1 MQNVSRLY
9 EQFKPDHY
17 ILTWDLTRIG
27 DERLVSGTAVIT
39 GERTNADTLQ
49 LHAKDLKIDT
59 IMIDDTP
66 INSFSLEH
74 DELTI
79 THPGV
84 GSTTIKLTFTLTV
97 TDAMHGLY
105 PCYYTVDGT
114 KKELFAT
121 QFESHHAREAFPC
134 IDEPEAKATFDVTL
148 LTKGDGLV
156 LGNMPVATQSGED
169 IRTTTFDTTP
179 RMSTYLLAFAVGD
192 FQRAT
197 SKTKNGVEV
206 NIYATKAHPADS
218 LDFALHHAVKTI
230 EFFDEYFGVPYPL
243 PKSDHVALPDFSSGA
258 MENWGLITYREIAL
272 LADPK
277 TISIPGKQYVAEV
290 VAHELSHQW
299 FGNLVTMKWWNNLWL
314 NESFATIMEYLAP
327 SELYPEWNLWF
338 DFSTS
343 EGVMAL
349 RRDSIDGVQSVQ
361 VDVHHPDEIGALF
374 DGAIVYAKGGR
385 LMRMM
390 QTYVGEDAF
399 RAGLKAYFTKHQYG
413 NTSGDDLWDA
423 LSKAS
428 GKNIGSLM
436 NTWISQS
443 GFPLVKASLKD
454 GQVTLKQ
461 ERFFVGPHESSDQ
474 IWPIPTRANSPNVP
488 ELFTDKE
495 ASFAYDADVALHLNS
510 DDSGHYIVQYDDELR
525 GKILEEIKAGTLSD
539 IQRAQFLH
547 EQTLLARGGYIS
559 SAQLIELLG
568 LYSKET
574 NERVWDIMSLAL
586 ADLKRFVETDPE
598 AEKRL
603 RAFSAQL
610 GRQQFER
617 LGWHKQEGES
627 EDDTKLRATIIGC
640 MLYGEDS
647 EVITQAID
655 IYSST
660 KLDDIEPELRSLII
674 GAAVRHGD
682 DRSVIDTLLNEYGQ
696 TSSADIQNDITA
708 GITSTKHPGE
718 ITHLLGLLTNKE
730 VIRHQDVI
738 RWFVSILRNREGR
751 AAAWQWMQT
760 HWGWISETFAS
771 DKSHDYFPRYTANI
785 LSTRQQLTEYTAFF
799 EPLKPQPALTRAIE
813 MGVKDLTGR
822 VELIERD
829 TAAVAEA
836 LAKL

>member
-9 EQFKPDHY
+9 EQFKPHHY
-17 ILTWDLTRIG
+17 QLTWDLSRIG
-27 DERLVSGTAVIT
+27 DKRLVNGTAIIT
-39 GERTNADTLQ
+39 GERTNAEVLR

-59 IMIDDTP
+59 ITID
-66 INSFSLEH
+66 NASVESFTLEN
-74 DELTI
+74 DELII
-79 THPGV
+79 THPGT
-84 GSTTIKLTFTLTV
+84 GSTSVTITFSLTV
-97 TDAMHGLY
+97 TDAMHGIY
-105 PCYYTVDGT
+105 PCYYAVDGV

-134 IDEPEAKATFDVTL
+134 VDEPEAKATFDVTL
-148 LTKGDGLV
+148 LTTGDDLV
-156 LGNMPVATQSGED
+156 LSNMPISTQSGENV
-169 IRTTTFDTTP
+169 RTTTFDTTP
-179 RMSTYLLAFAVGD
+179 RMSTYLLAFATGD

-197 SKTKNGVEV
+197 SNTKNGVEV
-206 NIYATKAHPADS
+206 NIYATKAHSADS
-218 LDFALHHAVKTI
+218 LDFALNHAVRTI

-327 SELYPEWNLWF
+327 SALYPDWNLWF

-361 VDVHHPDEIGALF
+361 VDVHHPDEISALF

-399 RAGLKAYFTKHQYG
+399 RSGLKSYFTKYQYS
-413 NTSGDDLWDA
+413 NTTGDDLWGA
-423 LSKAS
+423 LSEAS
-428 GKNIGSLM
+428 GKDIGGLM

-443 GFPLVKASLKD
+443 GFPLVKVSLSN
-454 GQVTLKQ
+454 GQATLEQ
-461 ERFFVGPHESSDQ
+461 EQFFVGPHEDSDQ
-474 IWPIPTRANSPNVP
+474 LWPVPTRANSSTVP
-488 ELFTDKE
+488 ELFTEKQV
-495 ASFAYDADVALHLNS
+495 SFAYDSGAALHLNS

-525 GKILEEIKAGTLSD
+525 SRILDEIKAGTLSD

-568 LYSKET
+568 LYKNET
-574 NERVWDIMSLAL
+574 NERVWDIMALAL
-586 ADLKRFVETDPE
+586 ADLKRFVETNLD
-598 AEKRL
+598 AEKQL
-603 RAFSAQL
+603 RAFSAGL
-610 GRQQFER
+610 ARKQFER
-617 LGWHKQEGES
+617 LGWHKETGES

-640 MLYGEDS
+640 MLYGEEP
-647 EVITQAID
+647 EVVKQAID
-655 IYSST
+655 IYTST
-660 KLDDIEPELRSLII
+660 KLDDIEPELRSLVI

-682 DRSVIDTLLNEYGQ
+682 DRSVIDVLLNEYGR

-708 GITSTKHPGE
+708 GITSTKHPSE

-785 LSTRQQLTEYTAFF
+785 LSTRPQLQEYTAFF

-829 TAAVAEA
+829 ETAVAEA